1 MELTPQLIALGKKI
15 QQCIDEGYKLE
26 EPNFPADKD
35 IKSFVQNMK
44 RKQARILQQNP
55 NDPIKDEVY
64 SKEEVLIALGYDV
77 PQKHK
82 AITMERIFAE
92 VTSYFENGGQK
103 QVNAKDYPFYITI
116 RKFIERENKKGYNY
130 TFDGIMSLMGHYD
143 SKILADRQIVFK
155 YADFEGCVDSM
166 RGTKD
171 YDHIRIRAQ
180 VLGLAPAEYVA
191 SISPFHFSKSVVTVE
206 NYIGYLKQEIAT
218 ALDGRRDAT
227 GLRTTHPELY
237 DKVRHLREYFPEGS
251 LDDIADA
258 FNYLG
263 FDYDGRTLKKSSKPE
278 SYYLKQLE
286 ALFPDKV
293 VTKIDHTT
301 VLGKTLLR
309 LSLENNMFLV
319 DYLADRGFTYVAS
332 KDTKRLTQTN
342 SNSLVER
349 YREILVEESVK
360 YGAEHSPLK
369 TVKVSRTT
377 LSGREL
383 PAQEVVD
390 DSQVIYMPT
399 GYELEMSRLQVMEQA
414 KKRMEE
420 EKKGMGK

>member
-15 QQCIDEGYKLE
+15 QKCLDDGYKLE

-44 RKQARILQQNP
+44 RKQARILETDPNNP
-55 NDPIKDEVY
+55 VKNEVY
-64 SKEEVLIALGYDV
+64 SKEEVLIALGYEV

-82 AITMERIFAE
+82 AITMERIISE
-92 VTSYFENGGQK
+92 VTTYFSNGGQK
-103 QVNAKDYPFYITI
+103 QINAKDYPFYITI

-206 NYIGYLKQEIAT
+206 NYIGFLKQEISK

-227 GLRTTHPELY
+227 GLRTTNPELY
-237 DKVRHLREYFPEGS
+237 DKVRHLREYFPQGS

-263 FDYDGRTLKKSSKPE
+263 FDYEGRILKKSTKPE

-332 KDTKRLTQTN
+332 KETKRLTQTN
-342 SNSLVER
+342 SNGLVER
-349 YREILVEESVK
+349 YREILTEESVK
-360 YGAEHSPLK
+360 YGAEHAPLK
-369 TVKVSRTT
+369 TVKVARTT
-377 LSGREL
+377 LGGREL

-390 DSQVIYMPT
+390 NSQVIYMPT
-399 GYELEMSRLQVMEQA
+399 GYELEQSRLEVIERA
-414 KKRMEE
+414 KQRLED